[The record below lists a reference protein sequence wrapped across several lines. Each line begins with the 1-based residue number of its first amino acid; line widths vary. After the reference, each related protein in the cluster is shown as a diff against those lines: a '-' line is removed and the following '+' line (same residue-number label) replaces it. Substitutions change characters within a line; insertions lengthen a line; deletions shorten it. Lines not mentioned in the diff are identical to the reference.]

1 MDKPLHLDQ
10 QSLVQAWQQQLPE
23 MIGPGDSTMVQADN
37 ANPQAINVHINAA
50 GHQKYGFDF
59 RCTYKDTRELD
70 VALVDVDMAGRS
82 IDEHSATVQELVDDY
97 MRHIHECAQVLHHIT
112 DPS

>member
-1 MDKPLHLDQ
+1 MDKPLQLDQ
-10 QSLVQAWQQQLPE
+10 HSLVQAWQQQLPE
-23 MIGPGDSTMVQADN
+23 MIGPGDSTVVLADN

-50 GHQKYGFDF
+50 GHQMYAFDF

-70 VALVDVDMAGRS
+70 IALVDVEMAGRP
-82 IDEHSATVQELVDDY
+82 IDEHSDAVQELINDY
-97 MRHIHECAQVLHHIT
+97 TRHIHECAQVLHNVT